1 MGSEKYV
8 YMIFVMVPFFK
19 SDVIVG
25 GDIFKY
31 LFRPVG
37 NIFIENLSA
46 IFGYKH
52 RHGAHWL
59 RTCSGIDEGLNNSNL
74 NYIYNNILIYII
86 NNHVLL

>member
-31 LFRPVG
+31 LFCPIG
-37 NIFIENLSA
+37 NIIIENLPA
-46 IFGYKH
+46 IFDDKYKM
-52 RHGAHWL
+52 
-59 RTCSGIDEGLNNSNL
+59 I
-74 NYIYNNILIYII
+74 
-86 NNHVLL
+86 V

>member
-19 SDVIVG
+19 SDVIIG

-31 LFRPVG
+31 LFRPIG

-52 RHGAHWL
+52 KM
-59 RTCSGIDEGLNNSNL
+59 I
-74 NYIYNNILIYII
+74 
-86 NNHVLL
+86 VK